1 MNRLLVALAAV
12 LLVPLVA
19 VPASAK
25 PKIAVGGP
33 TACGYKTLPLAV
45 GNTWTY
51 KADDQHKGVQIT
63 VKITG
68 IGPGKDWNGKPATV
82 IDVEEAYQGRT
93 TKTSWTCTPTGGLI
107 VALDSFYFAGE
118 PGGGVGV
125 QFKETSHDKEWLPP
139 ENEIAGGDAAWV
151 ETVKADATRTDAGG
165 SGAVHVPAKVEIER
179 HAQLKGTETV
189 PNIAL
194 GPLSTIKL
202 GFELRG
208 RGIIDPAPP
217 AEIPI
222 KRPAMFWITRGL
234 GLVKIDDAFD
244 RTWELV
250 ETNLI
255 QK

>member
-1 MNRLLVALAAV
+1 MNRSLVPSIAVVALA
-12 LLVPLVA
+12 LLA
-19 VPASAK
+19 APASAK
-25 PKIAVGGP
+25 PKIAAGGP
-33 TACGYKTLPLAV
+33 TACGYKTVPLTV

-51 KADDQHKGVQIT
+51 KADEKHQIV

-82 IDVEEAYQGRT
+82 IDVEELYNGRT
-93 TKTSWTCTPTGGLI
+93 VKTSWTCTPTGGLL

-125 QFKETSHDKEWLPP
+125 QFKETAHDKEWLPP
-139 ENEIAGGDAAWV
+139 ENELTADVAWV
-151 ETVKADATRTDAGG
+151 ETVKADATRPDAGG
-165 SGAVHVPAKVEIER
+165 AGAQHMPAKVEVER
-179 HAQLKGTETV
+179 HAQLRGTEQLQLT
-189 PNIAL
+189 AL
-194 GPLSTIKL
+194 GPMGATKV

-208 RGIIDPAPP
+208 RGIIDPAPA

-222 KRPAMFWITRGL
+222 KRPAMFWFTKGV

-255 QK
+255 AK